1 MIFLALWRLGFHNEI
16 NFPFPFINVSTP
28 THYLIIY
35 THKNL
40 VHISAQ
46 AQGPAF
52 ESMLDIHI
60 SAVELYNNAYIL

>member
-16 NFPFPFINVSTP
+16 NFPFPLINIS

-35 THKNL
+35 TRKNM
-40 VHISAQ
+40 VHICEQ

-52 ESMLDIHI
+52 ERMLDTHMN
-60 SAVELYNNAYIL
+60 AVELYNNAYIV